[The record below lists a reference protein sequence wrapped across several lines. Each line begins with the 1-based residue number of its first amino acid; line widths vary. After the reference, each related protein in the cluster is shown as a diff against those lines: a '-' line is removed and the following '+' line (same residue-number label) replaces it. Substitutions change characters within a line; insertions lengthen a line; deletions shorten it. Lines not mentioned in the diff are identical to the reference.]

1 MKTRLAFILLSLILT
16 VSCTREA
23 PVSGKR
29 QTMQVSADIDTHAER
44 NDSEK
49 AVFLFWRTGDYGRIG
64 TNYLPQP
71 YLECVPPN
79 SIDSYGD
86 LNAPYDT
93 QENYP
98 SDAQFVVAT
107 GYYPNSLERTM
118 VNGRVDYSKV
128 SLPIADAGRTD
139 ILSVVVPKAG
149 SSLYPFNSD
158 PAKKLHFR
166 HVQSRINFQAGL
178 SPNFPKTKYLR
189 DIRILIPGVNEKSH
203 EMQFVGGLEW
213 KKGDVTVDPETVTDI
228 YDGDEI
234 TVDRY
239 VPFPLNTE
247 LMAPDAKV
255 MTVTLQDSNHT
266 QLDPDE
272 GNRHFDPL
280 YIRPG
285 LRSIYFGV
293 IVTISDDVTFPD
305 DPLATKEVMYTALE
319 VPFLVNND
327 DTDPANDEQIALQES
342 DSYDITLLIDDDKIA
357 LVGRKAEWI
366 PGGYITI
373 PIYPYPNN

>member
-23 PVSGKR
+23 PAPGKK
-29 QTMQVSADIDTHAER
+29 QTMQVSAGIDAHAER
-44 NDSEK
+44 SDSEK

-79 SIDSYGD
+79 SIDSYED
-86 LNAPYDT
+86 LNTPYDT

-98 SDAQFVVAT
+98 PDAQFVVAT
-107 GYYPNSLERTM
+107 GYYPNSLEKTM
-118 VNGRVDYSKV
+118 VNGRTDYSKV
-128 SLPIADAGRTD
+128 TLPIADAGRTD

-149 SSLYPFNSD
+149 SSLYPFNPD

-178 SPNFPKTKYLR
+178 SPNFPKKKYLR
-189 DIRILIPGVNEKSH
+189 DIRILIPGINEKSH

-213 KKGDVTVDPETVTDI
+213 KKGDVTADPATVTET

-247 LMAPDAKV
+247 LMASSSKL
-255 MTVTLQDSNHT
+255 MTVTLEDSNHT

-285 LRSIYFGV
+285 LKSIYLGV

-305 DPLATKEVMYTALE
+305 DPLVTKEVMYTALE
-319 VPFLVNND
+319 VPFLINND
-327 DTDPANDEQIALQES
+327 DADPSNDEQIALRES
-342 DSYDITLLIDDDKIA
+342 ESYDITLLIDDDKIS
-357 LVGRKAEWI
+357 LIGRKAEWI
-366 PGGYITI
+366 PGGYISI
-373 PIYPYPNN
+373 PVYPYPRG